1 MSDARGVRA
10 AGAARVVC
18 EAVDA
23 RGDHESRDVVSPRG
37 VRTTAR
43 GVPIA
48 CPNASDVHSV
58 LALSGGALSS
68 RDPNPDPPT
77 R

>member
-10 AGAARVVC
+10 SGAVRVC

-48 CPNASDVHSV
+48 CLNASDVHSV
-58 LALSGGALSS
+58 LAFSGGALSS
-68 RDPNPDPPT
+68 RDPNPDPPA